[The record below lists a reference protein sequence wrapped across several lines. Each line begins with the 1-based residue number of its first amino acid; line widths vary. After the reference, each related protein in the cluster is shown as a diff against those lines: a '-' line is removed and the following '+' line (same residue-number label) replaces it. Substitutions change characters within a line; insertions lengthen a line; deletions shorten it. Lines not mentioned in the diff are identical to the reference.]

1 MSKHAFILL
10 SQQRS
15 NRASLTASV
24 LPLLLRSKVNSRRGS
39 SGAVIIKSTHDTR
52 QREALFTSLD
62 WPHFALTTAKQP
74 RALPLLLALW
84 KKKIK
89 IHVRNHLAILYISD
103 CSLPLNRLS
112 SISLSVA
119 FPSPLAP
126 RPKSDRTIN
135 HSTGVSR
142 F

>member
-15 NRASLTASV
+15 NRASRTASV

-74 RALPLLLALW
+74 RALPLLLASW
-84 KKKIK
+84 QKKI
-89 IHVRNHLAILYISD
+89 IHVRIHLAILYISD
-103 CSLPLNRLS
+103 CSTSIEQTLFHLAKCGFPLPPHPPPQVR
-112 SISLSVA
+112 
-119 FPSPLAP
+119 
-126 RPKSDRTIN
+126 
-135 HSTGVSR
+135 
-142 F
+142 

>member
-15 NRASLTASV
+15 NGASLTASV
-24 LPLLLRSKVNSRRGS
+24 LPLLLRSKVNSQRGS

-74 RALPLLLALW
+74 RALPLLLASW
-84 KKKIK
+84 KKKK
-89 IHVRNHLAILYISD
+89 IHVRNRLAVVYISD

-112 SISLSVA
+112 SSSLSVV
-119 FPSPLAP
+119 FPSPLTP
-126 RPKSDRTIN
+126 PHKVR
-135 HSTGVSR
+135 
-142 F
+142 